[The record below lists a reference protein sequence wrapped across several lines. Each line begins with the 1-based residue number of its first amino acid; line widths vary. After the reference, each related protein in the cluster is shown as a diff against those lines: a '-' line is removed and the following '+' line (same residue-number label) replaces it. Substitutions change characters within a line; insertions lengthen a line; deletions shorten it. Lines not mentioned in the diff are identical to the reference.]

1 MEYIERELAA
11 LARDLT
17 RLAASAEDAIMSRRL
32 TEMAGE
38 VLALADE
45 NRIESPIYD
54 SAMFF
59 RHTESP
65 KICTD
70 SYADDR
76 SPRPTQRY

>member
-17 RLAASAEDAIMSRRL
+17 RLAACADDAIMSRRL
-32 TEMAGE
+32 TEMASE

-45 NRIESPIYD
+45 YRIESPIYH

-65 KICTD
+65 NICTD
-70 SYADDR
+70 SHAYDR